1 MSRCGVSKGLFLKKT
16 HGRYFATAKLE
27 LDAVAS
33 AKPAPASPL
42 SLQAAAELA
51 VDEMVEEVVEEVA
64 EEVVAEEVPYD
75 LQFAD
80 AAGSVASQ
88 EDEQLLA
95 AALGVD
101 EMVRSLAR
109 TADDEMRSDLQRL
122 YRRERLFAT
131 FVGV

>member
-42 SLQAAAELA
+42 SLQAAAQLA
-51 VDEMVEEVVEEVA
+51 V
-64 EEVVAEEVPYD
+64 VVAEEVPYD